1 MDGKLIVWLRP
12 LARGSTK
19 GELDGQLR
27 RVAVPGEFVLSHV
40 FMDEYQVPLDG
51 VPRGLYVKDATY
63 GGASVLHEPM
73 RVGSALGGT
82 LRIIMG
88 RDGGTVGVKVAD
100 KDGNPV
106 ADIDVY
112 VLPANAPSEALVPA
126 VTVRSQTDPSGSY
139 TSGVLAPGKYYV
151 LASRVRVD
159 ATPESAGKLWRS
171 RSRGKE
177 VALGPNGSLQATVE
191 PVAIE

>member
-1 MDGKLIVWLRP
+1 M
-12 LARGSTK
+12 
-19 GELDGQLR
+19 
-27 RVAVPGEFVLSHV
+27 
-40 FMDEYQVPLDG
+40 
-51 VPRGLYVKDATY
+51 
-63 GGASVLHEPM
+63 
-73 RVGSALGGT
+73 
-82 LRIIMG
+82 
-88 RDGGTVGVKVAD
+88 AD